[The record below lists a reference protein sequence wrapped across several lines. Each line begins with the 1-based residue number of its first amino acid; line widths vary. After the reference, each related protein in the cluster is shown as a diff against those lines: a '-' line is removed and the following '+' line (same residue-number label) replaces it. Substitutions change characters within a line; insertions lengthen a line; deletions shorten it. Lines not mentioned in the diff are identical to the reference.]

1 MEDGEIKTSKYNS
14 GIAIIYRLDA
24 LWKDVNNH
32 SRAGQ
37 FSKWNVDLDK
47 IWCELARDLSEADYN
62 DKLDKEGKVKT
73 KGYKSKFDDVDKL
86 ATGYGNFEDNIQD
99 SFNKLTQDGIKKRE
113 NQYKALTEKELF
125 LRRLENHVGK
135 GTAFED
141 SDGYDF

>member
-1 MEDGEIKTSKYNS
+1 MEEGEVKTSKYNS
-14 GIAIIYRLDA
+14 GIAIIYRLDG
-24 LWKDVNNH
+24 LWKDVNLH

-37 FSKWNVDLDK
+37 FSKWNIDLDK
-47 IWCELARDLSEADYN
+47 IWCELARDISPKEYD
-62 DKLDKEGKVKT
+62 DKKDKEGVVIK
-73 KGYKSKFDDVDKL
+73 KGYKTQFDEVDNKAL
-86 ATGYGNFEDNIQD
+86 SFGNFNDNIQD
-99 SFNKLTQDGIKKRE
+99 SFNKLTPQDIKIRE